1 MYIYNVT
8 IKLEHSIHEEW
19 VRWMKEK
26 HIPEVMKTAC
36 FTDYKFVRLL
46 DIEEE
51 EGVTYAAQ
59 YFAERRE
66 DYDKY
71 ITDFAPAL
79 RDDSFKQWGN
89 KFMGFRTLMKEVEN

>member
-46 DIEEE
+46 DIE
-51 EGVTYAAQ
+51 
-59 YFAERRE
+59 
-66 DYDKY
+66 D
-71 ITDFAPAL
+71 
-79 RDDSFKQWGN
+79 
-89 KFMGFRTLMKEVEN
+89 